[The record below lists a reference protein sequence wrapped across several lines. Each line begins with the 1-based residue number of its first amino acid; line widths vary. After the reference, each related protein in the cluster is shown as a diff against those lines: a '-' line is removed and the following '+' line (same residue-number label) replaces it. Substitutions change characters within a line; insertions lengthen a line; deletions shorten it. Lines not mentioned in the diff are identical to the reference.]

1 MNEAAEWGFPSI
13 TRTRRDVPLVSVV
26 LPAYNEEAAI
36 GDDLAAVQEALD
48 RYGTPYE
55 IIVVDDGST
64 DRTGAIAASYDGVR
78 VIRHAQNR
86 GTGAARTTGI
96 RAAQGDIIVMTDADG
111 TYPNRDIPRLLEAMA
126 EADMVIGARKQEA
139 GTWPWLRAPTKW
151 FIRMLAQFLTGTRI
165 PDLNSGFRAFKRE
178 IALRYLNILPNTHS
192 WVSTITLA
200 FLSDG
205 YNVAYIPIDYYPRKG
220 RSTFHPIADTYN
232 YITLVVR
239 SIMYFNP
246 LKVFLPIT
254 GLLFLVGVIK
264 FIRDLFVYGSVF
276 YIPGI
281 TLLLLF
287 MAVQVGVLGLLA
299 DLIVRRTKGPSS

>member
-1 MNEAAEWGFPSI
+1 MSELKLATVRYPWVDVEAECQ
-13 TRTRRDVPLVSVV
+13 VSVV
-26 LPAYNEEAAI
+26 IPAYNEEAAI
-36 GDDLAAVQEALD
+36 GEDLATVRRALD
-48 RYGTPYE
+48 GCGARYE

-64 DRTGAIAASYDGVR
+64 DRTGAIATACDGVR
-78 VIRHAQNR
+78 VIRHTCNR

-96 RAAQGDIIVMTDADG
+96 RAARGDVIVMTDADG
-111 TYPNRDIPRLLEAMA
+111 TYPNQDIPRLLAA
-126 EADMVIGARKQEA
+126 LSDADMAVGARRQEA
-139 GTWPWLRAPTKW
+139 GTVPWLRAPTKW
-151 FIRMLAQFLTGTRI
+151 FIRMLAQFLAGTRI

-205 YNVAYIPIDYYPRKG
+205 YTVAYVPIDYYPRKG
-220 RSTFHPIADTYN
+220 RSSFHPISDTYN

-246 LKVFLPIT
+246 LKVFLPLT
-254 GLLFLVGVIK
+254 GLLLLVGIIK
-264 FIRDLFVYGSVF
+264 FIRDLFTYGSIF

-287 MAVQVGVLGLLA
+287 MAAQVGALGLLA
-299 DLIVRRTKGPSS
+299 DLIVRRTKGPPT